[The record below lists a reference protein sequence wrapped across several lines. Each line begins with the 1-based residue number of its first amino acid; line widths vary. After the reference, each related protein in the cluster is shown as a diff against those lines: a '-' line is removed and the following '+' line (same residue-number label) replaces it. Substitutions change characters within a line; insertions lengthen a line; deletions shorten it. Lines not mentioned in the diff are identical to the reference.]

1 MSNKKVP
8 QDIIEL
14 EHYFNKYFDAHIAPL
29 ADKAVKDADAA
40 YLKEYQQMVNDSGV
54 FSSLTVTGP
63 GAAATMARSQ
73 SLDSY
78 QYYWSNIQKSFQK
91 RFESSS
97 DFKTDFGHLI
107 DAYQKAMISKQEV
120 RSGSGHMVC
129 EQQAVGKVP
138 EPYGFP
144 WCSKGFHRIPVP
156 ERLTAVYSRSCTT
169 QRLGRNESFAGTAI

>member
-63 GAAATMARSQ
+63 GSLQPRWQGLRVSTPTSIIGAISRRASRSVL
-73 SLDSY
+73 S
-78 QYYWSNIQKSFQK
+78 
-91 RFESSS
+91 
-97 DFKTDFGHLI
+97 H
-107 DAYQKAMISKQEV
+107 
-120 RSGSGHMVC
+120 
-129 EQQAVGKVP
+129 
-138 EPYGFP
+138 
-144 WCSKGFHRIPVP
+144 HRI
-156 ERLTAVYSRSCTT
+156 SRQTSGILLMPI
-169 QRLGRNESFAGTAI
+169 RKP